1 MGDARN
7 EPETEI
13 LAGPESAE
21 AEDIHEET
29 PVIDVHAPHGGM
41 HTWKDF
47 WIHLGTITLGLLIAI
62 GLEQSV
68 EKLHHLHQRHQLED
82 DLRTEAMRDHTVV
95 EGDLRT
101 FAVERMW
108 LQGLRDNVGQMR
120 ASGGKLKLPYLA
132 KPKVDPDTGKA
143 LLLMALPSEAVWST
157 AKESELVVLLQR
169 PVAEMYARHSLQH
182 EFLTH
187 ALNQWIDNTTE
198 LTAFE
203 DRFND
208 GGSASRPDLSRMTP
222 AELDE
227 YSVLLAKDLAY
238 RDRIVNRL
246 GLFDKQTQDILGGA
260 RSEEGLMGGVIKFD
274 LEK

>member
-1 MGDARN
+1 MSEN
-7 EPETEI
+7 ESIPI
-13 LAGPESAE
+13 GSESVE
-21 AEDIHEET
+21 AEEVREET

-68 EKLHHLHQRHQLED
+68 EKLHHLEQRDQL
-82 DLRTEAMRDHTVV
+82 
-95 EGDLRT
+95 EGDLHTEAARDHAVVQGDLRR
-101 FAVERMW
+101 FAVERVW
-108 LQGLRDNVGQMR
+108 LLNLRDTVNRVR
-120 ASGGKLKLPYLA
+120 ASGGKLKLPYPA
-132 KPKVDPDTGKA
+132 KPKTDPGTGKVMP
-143 LLLMALPSEAVWST
+143 LMAIPSEAVWST

-182 EFLTH
+182 EFLTN
-187 ALNQWIDNTTE
+187 AVNAWIDSTTE

-203 DRFND
+203 DRFD
-208 GGSASRPDLSRMTP
+208 DAGPGSTPDLSRMTP
-222 AELDE
+222 GELDQ
-227 YSVLLAKDLAY
+227 YYALLTRDLAY
-238 RDRIVNRL
+238 RDRLVNRL

-260 RSEEGLMGGVIKFD
+260 QSEEGLMGGIHNFD